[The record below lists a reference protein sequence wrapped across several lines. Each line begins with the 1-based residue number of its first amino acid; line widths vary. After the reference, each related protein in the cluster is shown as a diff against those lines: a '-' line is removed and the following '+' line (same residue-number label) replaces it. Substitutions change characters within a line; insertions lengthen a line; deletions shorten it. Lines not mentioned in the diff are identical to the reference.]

1 MTDILIVDDDPG
13 ILSTLRE
20 ILELNDYTVVTSE
33 NAAGAIERVKET
45 PFLIALLDIKL
56 PDMEGTSLLAEILKI
71 RPATKCIM
79 VTGFASL
86 DNAVL
91 SLNTGAAAFVMKPVN
106 PGELI
111 NTIREKIRELEE
123 ENEITE
129 EKVTAWAGDQT
140 ASGSHKKF

>member
-20 ILELNDYTVVTSE
+20 ILELNGFTVETSAD
-33 NAAGAIERVKET
+33 AADALAKVKEI

-56 PDMEGTSLLAEILKI
+56 PDMEGTRLLMEIRKI

-86 DNAVL
+86 DNAVQ
-91 SLNTGAAAFVMKPVN
+91 SLNSGAAAYVMKPVN
-106 PGELI
+106 PGDLI
-111 NTIREKIRELEE
+111 NTIREKIREIEA

-129 EKVTAWAGDQT
+129 DKVTEWASDQLLRL
-140 ASGSHKKF
+140 S

>member
-13 ILSTLRE
+13 ILSTLKE
-20 ILELNDYTVVTSE
+20 ILELNGYTVETSAD
-33 NAAGAIERVKET
+33 AADAIEKVKET

-56 PDMEGTSLLAEILKI
+56 PDMEGTRLLMEILKI

-86 DNAVL
+86 DNAVQ
-91 SLNTGAAAFVMKPVN
+91 SLNSGAAAFIMKPVN

-111 NTIREKIRELEE
+111 NTIREKIRELEA

-129 EKVTAWAGDQT
+129 EKVTEWASDQLLRL
-140 ASGSHKKF
+140 S

>member
-1 MTDILIVDDDPG
+1 MADILIVDDDPD

-20 ILELNDYTVVTSE
+20 ILELNGYTVVTSAD
-33 NAAGAIERVKET
+33 AAGAIEKVKET

-56 PDMEGTSLLAEILKI
+56 PDMEGTELLVEIRKI

-91 SLNTGAAAFVMKPVN
+91 SLNSGAAAFVMKPVN
-106 PGELI
+106 PGELL
-111 NTIREKIRELEE
+111 NTIREKIREIEA

-129 EKVTAWAGDQT
+129 EKVTEWASDQLLRL
-140 ASGSHKKF
+140 S

>member
-20 ILELNDYTVVTSE
+20 ILELNGFTVETS
-33 NAAGAIERVKET
+33 ADAKDAIQKIKET
-45 PFLIALLDIKL
+45 SFLIALLDIKL
-56 PDMEGTSLLAEILKI
+56 PDMEGTLLLKEIRKI

-86 DNAVL
+86 DNAVS
-91 SLNTGAAAFVMKPVN
+91 SLNSGAAGYVMKPVN
-106 PGELI
+106 PGDLI
-111 NTIREKIRELEE
+111 NTIREKIREIEA

-129 EKVTAWAGDQT
+129 EKVTDWASDQLLRL
-140 ASGSHKKF
+140 S

>member
-20 ILELNDYTVVTSE
+20 ILERNGFTVETSAD
-33 NAAGAIERVKET
+33 AADALVRVKEI

-56 PDMEGTSLLAEILKI
+56 PDMEGTRLLMEIRKI

-86 DNAVL
+86 DNAVQ
-91 SLNTGAAAFVMKPVN
+91 SLNSGAAAYVMKPVN
-106 PGELI
+106 PGDLI
-111 NTIREKIRELEE
+111 NTIREKIREIEA

-129 EKVTAWAGDQT
+129 DKVTEWASDQLLRL
-140 ASGSHKKF
+140 S

>member
-13 ILSTLRE
+13 ILSTLKE
-20 ILELNDYTVVTSE
+20 ILELNGYTVETSAD
-33 NAAGAIERVKET
+33 AADAIEKVKET

-56 PDMEGTSLLAEILKI
+56 PDMEGTRLLMEILKI

-86 DNAVL
+86 DNAVK
-91 SLNTGAAAFVMKPVN
+91 SLNSGAAAFIMKPVN

-111 NTIREKIRELEE
+111 NTIREKIRELEA

-129 EKVTAWAGDQT
+129 EKVTEWASDQLLRL
-140 ASGSHKKF
+140 S